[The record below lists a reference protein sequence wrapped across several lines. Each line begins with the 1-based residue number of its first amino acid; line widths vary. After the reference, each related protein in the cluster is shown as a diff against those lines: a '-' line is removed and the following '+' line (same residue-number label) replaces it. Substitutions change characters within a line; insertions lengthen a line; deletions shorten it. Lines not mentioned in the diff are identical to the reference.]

1 MGERTIMGKTDVST
15 LTQRIQELEKENAR
29 LKAILDKNG
38 IEYKCLEPRTCETN
52 QTEVI
57 PVSTCQFTLQEK
69 VAIFQNLFQGR
80 DDVFAKRWY
89 SGTTQKSG
97 YQPVC
102 KREWNREFCDKRKY
116 KCADCPN
123 RQFAPLTYNDFFN
136 HLAGK
141 DSWGRD
147 VIGLYPIRKD
157 NTCSFLCT
165 DFDDKSCEHG
175 YKNDVLAFVNVCKT
189 WNVPC
194 YIERSR
200 SGNGAHVWIFFDT
213 PVAAFK
219 ARKLGNA
226 ILTEAMNS
234 DARLS
239 FKSYDRFFPNQDT
252 LPEGGLGN
260 LVALPL
266 QGMARRNGNS
276 VFVDENFNGYADQ
289 WNVLSQIQKLS
300 ETALD
305 LLLRQH
311 FVPTLGELSKTSEA
325 KPWETPQIDAT
336 QTANYPKQIVL
347 TRANMLYIPLASLSA
362 KCVNVFKRIAAFR
375 NPEFY
380 EKQGMRL
387 STYNIPRIISC
398 SDMTDDYLVLPR
410 GCEDAVCDIL
420 TQHDVKITISDR
432 TNHGRNINVTFR
444 GELREE
450 QQKAMEAFAEHNIGT
465 LSATTAFGKTVFAI
479 GMIAKR
485 KVNTLI
491 LVHNK
496 ALLEQW
502 KERLESFL
510 KIDETIE
517 EPETKRGRKTKSS
530 AIGCLYAGKNMLHG
544 IIDIALIQSCLNDGE
559 VKPFVKD
566 YGLVIVDECHHVSSV
581 SFEQVLRQV
590 TATFVYGLTATPIR
604 KDGHQPIIFMQCG
617 KIRFTSDAKSQMEN
631 QGFKRLLIPR
641 FTSFRSIT
649 SDRKTYVQI
658 TQELSEDKVRNEF
671 VMEDVKAAIQKG
683 RTPLVLTTRTAH
695 VKVLAQMLMPF
706 ADHVIQLIGADSA
719 KEKRLALQ
727 NLQSI
732 PISESLVIVATGK
745 YVGEG
750 FDYPRL
756 DTLFLTMPIAWKGNV
771 EQYAGRLHREYEGKS
786 EVCIY
791 DYVDIRVPLCDSMY
805 RKRLKGYIKAGYGK
819 NVASPA
825 RDKNPEELIY
835 EQSNYEAVFRN
846 DLAKAKH
853 SVVIAVPKVKFK
865 YKPSI
870 MSALANLLHDG
881 VSVVVHVKE
890 EGANETELSNAG
902 MDVVCNKEQSLQCA
916 IIDKSI
922 VWYGSINFFGY
933 NSETNN
939 VMRIANH
946 KIANEMIE
954 ILYSAT
960 ENKANEK
967 SYTLPI

>member
-1 MGERTIMGKTDVST
+1 M
-15 LTQRIQELEKENAR
+15 
-29 LKAILDKNG
+29 
-38 IEYKCLEPRTCETN
+38 
-52 QTEVI
+52 
-57 PVSTCQFTLQEK
+57 
-69 VAIFQNLFQGR
+69 FQGR

-89 SGTTQKSG
+89 SSTTQKSG

-141 DSWGRD
+141 DKWGRD

-175 YKNDVLAFVNVCKT
+175 YKNDVLAFVSVCKT
-189 WNVPC
+189 WNVPY

-200 SGNGAHVWIFFDT
+200 SGSGAHVWIFFDT
-213 PVAAFK
+213 PVTAFK

-226 ILTEAMNS
+226 ILTEAMNC
-234 DARLS
+234 DVHLS

-266 QGMARRNGNS
+266 QGMARRKGNS
-276 VFVDENFNGYADQ
+276 VFVDEDFNAYADQ
-289 WNVLSQIQKLS
+289 WKMLSQMHKLS
-300 ETALD
+300 EVELD
-305 LLLRQH
+305 LLLQLH
-311 FVPTLGELSKTSEA
+311 AVPTLGELSKTCEA
-325 KPWETPQIDAT
+325 KPWETPQMDAT
-336 QTANYPKQIVL
+336 QSEDNPKQIVL

-398 SDMTDDYLVLPR
+398 SEMTDDYLALPR
-410 GCEDAVCDIL
+410 GCGDAVCDIL
-420 TQHDVKITISDR
+420 TQHGVKVAISDK
-432 TNHGRNINVTFR
+432 TNHGHNINVTFR

-450 QQKAMEAFAEHNIGT
+450 QQKAMEAFAGHNFGT

-479 GMIAKR
+479 GMIARR

-502 KERLESFL
+502 RERLETFL

-517 EPETKRGRKTKSS
+517 EPAAKRGRKKDSS
-530 AIGCLYAGKNMLHG
+530 VIGCLHAGKNSLHG
-544 IIDIALIQSCLNDGE
+544 IIDIALIQSCLSDSE

-566 YGLVIVDECHHVSSV
+566 YGMVIVDECHHVSSV
-581 SFEQVLRQV
+581 SFEQVLLQV
-590 TATFVYGLTATPIR
+590 TATYVYGLTATPIR

-617 KIRFTSDAKSQMEN
+617 KIRFISDAKSQMEN

-641 FTSFRSIT
+641 FTTFRNIT
-649 SDRKTYVQI
+649 SDSKTYVQI
-658 TQELSEDKVRNEF
+658 TQDLSEDEVRNEF
-671 VMEDVKAAIQKG
+671 IIEEVKTAIQNG

-695 VKVLAQMLMPF
+695 VRVLAQMLIPF
-706 ADHVIQLIGADSA
+706 ADHVIQLVGADSA

-727 NLQSI
+727 NLQSMST
-732 PISESLVIVATGK
+732 SESLVIVATGK

-771 EQYAGRLHREYEGKS
+771 EQYAGRLHREYAGKT
-786 EVCIY
+786 EVRIY
-791 DYVDIRVPLCDSMY
+791 DYVDIHVPLCDSMY
-805 RKRLKGYIKAGYGK
+805 RKRLKGYSKAGCGK
-819 NVASPA
+819 IVEASVS
-825 RDKNPEELIY
+825 DKNPSELIY
-835 EQSNYEAVFRN
+835 ERNNYEVAFRN

-865 YKPSI
+865 YKPAI
-870 MSALANLLHDG
+870 ISALSKLLHDG
-881 VSVVVHVKE
+881 IAVAVHIKE
-890 EGANETELSNAG
+890 KGTNEIELKDAG
-902 MDVVCNKEQSLQCA
+902 IDVICSKEQTLQCA
-916 IIDKSI
+916 IIDKFI
-922 VWYGSINFFGY
+922 VWYGNINFFGY
-933 NSETNN
+933 NSEANN
-939 VMRIANH
+939 VMRIADH

-954 ILYSAT
+954 ILYSDS
-960 ENKANEK
+960 ENDVNRG
-967 SYTLPI
+967 

>member
-1 MGERTIMGKTDVST
+1 MGERTIMGTTDVST

-189 WNVPC
+189 WNVPR

-432 TNHGRNINVTFR
+432 TNHGRSLNVTFR

-502 KERLESFL
+502 KERLETFL

-517 EPETKRGRKTKSS
+517 EPETKQGRKKKSS
-530 AIGCLYAGKNMLHG
+530 AIGCLYAGKNTLHG

-559 VKPFVKD
+559 ATPFVKD
-566 YGLVIVDECHHVSSV
+566 YGMVIVDECHHVSSV

-590 TATFVYGLTATPIR
+590 TATHVYGLTATPIR

-617 KIRFTSDAKSQMEN
+617 KIRFISDAKSQMEN

-641 FTSFRSIT
+641 FTTFRNIT
-649 SDRKTYVQI
+649 SDSKTYVQI
-658 TQELSEDKVRNEF
+658 TQDLSEDEVRNEF
-671 VMEDVKAAIQKG
+671 IIDDVKTAIQNG

-695 VKVLAQMLMPF
+695 VRVLAHKLIPF
-706 ADHVIQLIGADSA
+706 ADHVIQLVGADSA

-732 PISESLVIVATGK
+732 PTSESLVIVATGK

-771 EQYAGRLHREYEGKS
+771 EQYAGRLHREYAGKA

-791 DYVDIRVPLCDSMY
+791 DYVDIHVPLCDSMY
-805 RKRLKGYIKAGYGK
+805 RKRLRGYAKAGYGK
-819 NVASPA
+819 IVESSIS
-825 RDKNPEELIY
+825 DKNPSELIY
-835 EQSNYEAVFRN
+835 ERNDYEVAFRN
-846 DLAKAKH
+846 DLAKAQH

-870 MSALANLLHDG
+870 MSTLTTLLHNGVAVAVHIKEDG
-881 VSVVVHVKE
+881 AIEV
-890 EGANETELSNAG
+890 ELTNAG
-902 MDVVCNKEQSLQCA
+902 IDVICNKEQTLQCA

-922 VWYGSINFFGY
+922 VWYGNINFFGY
-933 NSETNN
+933 NSESSN
-939 VMRIANH
+939 VMRIADH
-946 KIANEMIE
+946 RIVYEMIE
-954 ILYSAT
+954 ILYSDS
-960 ENKANEK
+960 ENNVNGG
-967 SYTLPI
+967 

>member
-1 MGERTIMGKTDVST
+1 MGERTVMDTTDVSV
-15 LTQRIQELEKENAR
+15 LAQRIQELEKENAR

-38 IEYKCLEPRTCETN
+38 LEYKYLEHRTCETN
-52 QTEVI
+52 QTEVT

-89 SGTTQKSG
+89 SSTTQKSG

-102 KREWNREFCDKRKY
+102 TREWNREFCDKRKY

-141 DSWGRD
+141 DACGRD
-147 VIGLYPIRKD
+147 VIGLYPTRKD
-157 NTCSFLCT
+157 NTCCFLCT

-189 WNVPC
+189 WNAPC

-213 PVAAFK
+213 PVTAYK

-226 ILTEAMNS
+226 ILTEAMNC
-234 DARLS
+234 DVHLS

-266 QGMARRNGNS
+266 QGMARRKGNS
-276 VFVDENFNGYADQ
+276 VFVDEDFNAYADQ
-289 WNVLSQIQKLS
+289 WKMLSQMHKLS
-300 ETALD
+300 EVELD
-305 LLLRQH
+305 LLLQLH
-311 FVPTLGELSKTSEA
+311 AVPTLGELSKTCEA
-325 KPWETPQIDAT
+325 KPWETPQMDAT
-336 QTANYPKQIVL
+336 QSEDNPKQIVL

-398 SDMTDDYLVLPR
+398 SEMTDDYLALPR

-420 TQHDVKITISDR
+420 TQHGVKVAISDK
-432 TNHGRNINVTFR
+432 TNHGHNINVTFR

-450 QQKAMEAFAEHNIGT
+450 QQKAMEAFAGHNFGT

-479 GMIAKR
+479 GMIARR

-502 KERLESFL
+502 RERLETFL

-517 EPETKRGRKTKSS
+517 EPAAKRGRKKDSS
-530 AIGCLYAGKNMLHG
+530 VIGCLHAGKNSLHG
-544 IIDIALIQSCLNDGE
+544 IIDIALIQSCLSDSE

-566 YGLVIVDECHHVSSV
+566 YGMVIVDECHHVSSV
-581 SFEQVLRQV
+581 SFEQVLLQV
-590 TATFVYGLTATPIR
+590 TATYVYGLTATPIR

-617 KIRFTSDAKSQMEN
+617 KIRFISDAKSQMEN

-641 FTSFRSIT
+641 FTTFRNIT
-649 SDRKTYVQI
+649 SDSKTYVQI
-658 TQELSEDKVRNEF
+658 TQDLSEDEVRNEF
-671 VMEDVKAAIQKG
+671 IIEEVKTAIQNG

-695 VKVLAQMLMPF
+695 VRVLAQMLIPF
-706 ADHVIQLIGADSA
+706 ADHVIQLVGADSA

-727 NLQSI
+727 NLQSMST
-732 PISESLVIVATGK
+732 SESLVIVATGK

-771 EQYAGRLHREYEGKS
+771 EQYAGRLHREYAGKT
-786 EVCIY
+786 EVRIY
-791 DYVDIRVPLCDSMY
+791 DYVDIHVPLCDSMY
-805 RKRLKGYIKAGYGK
+805 RKRLKGYSKAGYGK
-819 NVASPA
+819 IVEASVS
-825 RDKNPEELIY
+825 DKNPSELIY
-835 EQSNYEAVFRN
+835 ERNNYEVAFRN
-846 DLAKAKH
+846 DLAKAKR

-865 YKPSI
+865 YKPAI
-870 MSALANLLHDG
+870 ISALSKLLHDG
-881 VSVVVHVKE
+881 IAVAVHIKE
-890 EGANETELSNAG
+890 KGTNEIELKDAG
-902 MDVVCNKEQSLQCA
+902 IDVICSKEQTLQCA
-916 IIDKSI
+916 IIDKFI
-922 VWYGSINFFGY
+922 VWYGNINFFGY
-933 NSETNN
+933 NSEANN
-939 VMRIANH
+939 VMRIADH

-954 ILYSAT
+954 ILYSDS
-960 ENKANEK
+960 ENDVNRG
-967 SYTLPI
+967 

>member
-1 MGERTIMGKTDVST
+1 MGERTFMDTTDVNA
-15 LTQRIQELEKENAR
+15 LAQRIQELEKENAR
-29 LKAILDKNG
+29 LKAILDKNE
-38 IEYKCLEPRTCETN
+38 IEYKSFESKISKTN
-52 QTEVI
+52 HVEAT
-57 PVSTCQFTLQEK
+57 PVSTCQFTLHEK
-69 VAIFQNLFQGR
+69 VSIFQSVFQGR

-89 SGTTQKSG
+89 SSSTQKSG

-123 RQFAPLTYNDFFN
+123 KQFAPLTYNDFFN

-141 DSWGRD
+141 DVWGRD

-157 NTCSFLCT
+157 NTCCFLCT

-175 YKNDVLAFVNVCKT
+175 YKNDMLAFVNVCKT

-200 SGNGAHVWIFFDT
+200 SGNGAHVWIFFDM
-213 PVAAFK
+213 PVTAFK

-234 DARLS
+234 DVHLS

-266 QGMARRNGNS
+266 QGMARRKENS
-276 VFVDENFNGYADQ
+276 VFVDEDFNAYADQ
-289 WNVLSQIQKLS
+289 WKVLSQIHKLS
-300 ETALD
+300 EVELD
-305 LLLRQH
+305 LLLRLH
-311 FVPTLGELSKTSEA
+311 TVPTLGELSKTSET
-325 KPWETPQIDAT
+325 KPWETPQIHT
-336 QTANYPKQIVL
+336 VQTDSYPKQIVL
-347 TRANMLYIPLASLSA
+347 IRANMLYVPLAGLSA

-375 NPEFY
+375 NPEFF

-387 STYNIPRIISC
+387 STYNIPRIVSC
-398 SDMTDDYLVLPR
+398 SEMTDDYLVLPR

-420 TQHDVKITISDR
+420 TQHGVKITISEK
-432 TNHGRNINVTFR
+432 TKHGRSINVTFR
-444 GELREE
+444 GKLREE
-450 QQKAMEAFAEHNIGT
+450 QKKAMESFAGHNIGT

-502 KERLESFL
+502 KERLETFL

-517 EPETKRGRKTKSS
+517 EPEAKRGRKKNLSI
-530 AIGCLYAGKNMLHG
+530 IGCLYAGKKSLHG
-544 IIDIALIQSCLNDGE
+544 IIDIALIQSCLSDGE
-559 VKPFVKD
+559 VRSFVKD
-566 YGLVIVDECHHVSSV
+566 YGMVIVDECHHVSSV

-590 TATFVYGLTATPIR
+590 TATYVYGLTATPTR

-617 KIRFTSDAKSQMEN
+617 QIRFTSDTKSQMEN
-631 QGFKRLLIPR
+631 QRFKRLLIPR
-641 FTSFRSIT
+641 FTSFRNIT
-649 SDRKTYVQI
+649 TDSKNYIQI

-671 VMEDVKAAIQKG
+671 IVEDVRIAIQKG

-695 VKVLAQMLMPF
+695 VKVLAQMLIPF
-706 ADHVIQLIGADSA
+706 ADHVIQLIGADST

-727 NLQSI
+727 NLQLI
-732 PISESLVIVATGK
+732 PTSESLVIVATGK

-756 DTLFLTMPIAWKGNV
+756 DTLFLTMPIAWKENV

-791 DYVDIRVPLCDSMY
+791 DYVDIHVPLCDSMY
-805 RKRLKGYIKAGYGK
+805 RKRLKEHAAAGYGK
-819 NVASPA
+819 NVISYKS
-825 RDKNPEELIY
+825 DKNPQELIFERNSY
-835 EQSNYEAVFRN
+835 EVAFQN

-865 YKPSI
+865 YKPAIIST
-870 MSALANLLHDG
+870 LTKLLHEG
-881 VSVVVHVKE
+881 VAMVVHIKE
-890 EGANETELSNAG
+890 EGADEMELANAG
-902 MDVVCNKEQSLQCA
+902 MDVICSKEQTLQCA
-916 IIDKSI
+916 IIDKAI

-939 VMRIANH
+939 VMRIADH
-946 KIANEMIE
+946 RIANKMIE
-954 ILYSAT
+954 ILYSDPR
-960 ENKANEK
+960 KA
-967 SYTLPI
+967 

>member
-1 MGERTIMGKTDVST
+1 MGERIFMDTTDVNA
-15 LTQRIQELEKENAR
+15 LAQRIQELEKENAR

-38 IEYKCLEPRTCETN
+38 IEYKSFESKISKTN
-52 QTEVI
+52 HVEAT
-57 PVSTCQFTLQEK
+57 PVSTCQFTLHEK
-69 VAIFQNLFQGR
+69 VSIFQSVFQGR

-89 SGTTQKSG
+89 SSSTQKSG

-123 RQFAPLTYNDFFN
+123 KQFAPLTYNDFFN

-141 DSWGRD
+141 DVWGRD

-157 NTCSFLCT
+157 NTCCFLCT

-200 SGNGAHVWIFFDT
+200 SGNGAHVWIFFDM
-213 PVAAFK
+213 PVTAFK

-234 DARLS
+234 DVHLS

-266 QGMARRNGNS
+266 QGMARRKENS
-276 VFVDENFNGYADQ
+276 VFVDEDFNAYADQ
-289 WNVLSQIQKLS
+289 WKVLSQIHKLS
-300 ETALD
+300 EVELD
-305 LLLRQH
+305 LLLRLH
-311 FVPTLGELSKTSEA
+311 TVPTLGELSKTSET
-325 KPWETPQIDAT
+325 KPWETPQIHT
-336 QTANYPKQIVL
+336 VQTDSYPKQIVL
-347 TRANMLYIPLASLSA
+347 IRANMLYVPLAGLSA

-375 NPEFY
+375 NPEFF

-387 STYNIPRIISC
+387 STYNIPRIVSC
-398 SDMTDDYLVLPR
+398 SEMTDDYLVLPR

-420 TQHDVKITISDR
+420 TQHGVKITISEK
-432 TNHGRNINVTFR
+432 TKHGRSINVTFR
-444 GELREE
+444 GKLREE
-450 QQKAMEAFAEHNIGT
+450 QKKAMESFAGHNIGT

-502 KERLESFL
+502 KERLETFL

-517 EPETKRGRKTKSS
+517 EPEAKRGRKKNLSI
-530 AIGCLYAGKNMLHG
+530 IGCLYAGKKSLHG
-544 IIDIALIQSCLNDGE
+544 IIDIALIQSCLSDGE
-559 VKPFVKD
+559 VRSFVKD
-566 YGLVIVDECHHVSSV
+566 YGMVIVDECHHVSSV

-590 TATFVYGLTATPIR
+590 TATYVYGLTATPTR

-617 KIRFTSDAKSQMEN
+617 QIRFTSDTKSQMEN
-631 QGFKRLLIPR
+631 QRFKRLLIPR
-641 FTSFRSIT
+641 FTSFRNIT
-649 SDRKTYVQI
+649 TDGKSYIQI

-671 VMEDVKAAIQKG
+671 IVEDVRIAIQKG

-695 VKVLAQMLMPF
+695 VKVLAQMLIPF
-706 ADHVIQLIGADSA
+706 ADHVIQLIGADST

-727 NLQSI
+727 NLQLI
-732 PISESLVIVATGK
+732 PTSESLVIVATGK

-756 DTLFLTMPIAWKGNV
+756 DTLFLTMPMP
-771 EQYAGRLHREYEGKS
+771 GK
-786 EVCIY
+786 
-791 DYVDIRVPLCDSMY
+791 
-805 RKRLKGYIKAGYGK
+805 
-819 NVASPA
+819 
-825 RDKNPEELIY
+825 
-835 EQSNYEAVFRN
+835 
-846 DLAKAKH
+846 
-853 SVVIAVPKVKFK
+853 
-865 YKPSI
+865 
-870 MSALANLLHDG
+870 
-881 VSVVVHVKE
+881 
-890 EGANETELSNAG
+890 
-902 MDVVCNKEQSLQCA
+902 
-916 IIDKSI
+916 
-922 VWYGSINFFGY
+922 
-933 NSETNN
+933 
-939 VMRIANH
+939 
-946 KIANEMIE
+946 EM
-954 ILYSAT
+954 
-960 ENKANEK
+960 
-967 SYTLPI
+967 

>member
-1 MGERTIMGKTDVST
+1 MDTADVSA
-15 LTQRIQELEKENAR
+15 LTQRIQELERENAR

-38 IEYKCLEPRTCETN
+38 IEYGSFESKTCETN
-52 QTEVI
+52 HLEATA
-57 PVSTCQFTLQEK
+57 VSTCQFTLQEK
-69 VAIFQNLFQGR
+69 VALFQSLFQGR
-80 DDVFAKRWY
+80 EDVFARRWY
-89 SGTTQKSG
+89 SSTTQKSG

-102 KREWNREFCDKRKY
+102 TREWNREFCDKRKY

-123 RQFAPLTYNDFFN
+123 RQFAPLAYNDFFN

-141 DSWGRD
+141 DAWGRD

-200 SGNGAHVWIFFDT
+200 SGNGAHVWIFFET
-213 PVAAFK
+213 PVTAFK

-226 ILTEAMNS
+226 ILTEAMS
-234 DARLS
+234 CDAHLS

-266 QGMARRNGNS
+266 QGMARRKGNS
-276 VFVDENFNGYADQ
+276 VFVDEDFNAYADQ
-289 WNVLSQIQKLS
+289 WEMLSQIHKLS
-300 ETALD
+300 EVELD
-305 LLLRQH
+305 LLLQLH
-311 FVPTLGELSKTSEA
+311 AVPTLGELSKTCEE
-325 KPWETPQIDAT
+325 KPWETPHMDAA
-336 QTANYPKQIVL
+336 QSEDYPKQIVL
-347 TRANMLYIPLASLSA
+347 TRANMLYVPLASLSA
-362 KCVNVFKRIAAFR
+362 KCVNIFKRIAAFR

-398 SDMTDDYLVLPR
+398 SEMTDDYLALPR
-410 GCEDAVCDIL
+410 GCEDAVCGIL
-420 TQHDVKITISDR
+420 TQHGVKVVISDK
-432 TNHGRNINVTFR
+432 TNHGHNINVTFR
-444 GELREE
+444 GSLREE
-450 QQKAMEAFAEHNIGT
+450 QQNAMEAFSGHNIGT

-479 GMIAKR
+479 GMLARR

-502 KERLESFL
+502 KERLETFL
-510 KIDETIE
+510 KIDEIVE
-517 EPETKRGRKTKSS
+517 EPAAKRGRKKNSS
-530 AIGCLYAGKNMLHG
+530 VIGCLYAGKNTLHG

-559 VKPFVKD
+559 AKPFVKD
-566 YGLVIVDECHHVSSV
+566 YGMVIVDECHHVSSV

-590 TATFVYGLTATPIR
+590 TATYVYGLTATPIR

-617 KIRFTSDAKSQMEN
+617 KIRFTSDAKCQMEN
-631 QGFKRLLIPR
+631 QGFKRLLVPR
-641 FTSFRSIT
+641 FTSFRTIT
-649 SDRKTYVQI
+649 QDSNSYVRI

-671 VMEDVKAAIQKG
+671 IIEDVKAAIQNG
-683 RTPLVLTTRTAH
+683 RTPLVLTTRTIH
-695 VKVLAQMLMPF
+695 VKVLVQMLIPF
-706 ADHVIQLIGADSA
+706 ADHVIQLVGANSA

-727 NLQSI
+727 ELQSI
-732 PISESLVIVATGK
+732 PTSESLVIVATGK

-771 EQYAGRLHREYEGKS
+771 EQYAGRLHREYTGKN
-786 EVCIY
+786 EVRIY
-791 DYVDIRVPLCDSMY
+791 DYVDIHVPLCDSMY
-805 RKRLKGYIKAGYGK
+805 RKRLKGYSRAGYGK
-819 NVASPA
+819 NVASSAP
-825 RDKNPEELIY
+825 DKNPQELIY
-835 EQSNYEAVFRN
+835 ERNNYEVAFRN
-846 DLAKAKH
+846 DLAEAKH

-865 YKPSI
+865 YKSSI
-870 MSALANLLHDG
+870 MSTLAHLLHDG
-881 VSVVVHVKE
+881 VAVAVHIKE
-890 EGANETELSNAG
+890 EGGNEIELANAG
-902 MDVVCNKEQSLQCA
+902 IHVVCNKSQTIQCA

-922 VWYGSINFFGY
+922 VWYGNINFFGY

-939 VMRIANH
+939 VMRIADY
-946 KIANEMIE
+946 KIANEMID
-954 ILYSAT
+954 ILYSGT
-960 ENKANEK
+960 GKDANG
-967 SYTLPI
+967 S

>member
-1 MGERTIMGKTDVST
+1 MGKRTVMDTTDVSA

-38 IEYKCLEPRTCETN
+38 IEYKNLDHRTCETN
-52 QTEVI
+52 QTEATY
-57 PVSTCQFTLQEK
+57 VSTSQFTLQEK

-80 DDVFAKRWY
+80 EDVFAKRWY
-89 SGTTQKSG
+89 SSTTQKSG

-102 KREWNREFCDKRKY
+102 QREWNREFCDKRKY
-116 KCADCPN
+116 KCTDCPN

-141 DSWGRD
+141 DAWGRD

-157 NTCSFLCT
+157 NTCYFLCT

-200 SGNGAHVWIFFDT
+200 SGNGAHVWIFFEMPIT
-213 PVAAFK
+213 AFK
-219 ARKLGNA
+219 ARKLGNT
-226 ILTEAMNS
+226 ILTEAMNC
-234 DARLS
+234 DVHLS

-266 QGMARRNGNS
+266 QGMARRKGNS
-276 VFVDENFNGYADQ
+276 VFVDENFNAYADQ

-362 KCVNVFKRIAAFR
+362 KCVNVFKCIAAFR

-485 KVNTLI
+485 RVNTLI

-502 KERLESFL
+502 KERLETFL
-510 KIDETIE
+510 KIDESIE
-517 EPETKRGRKTKSS
+517 EHEAERGRKKKSS
-530 AIGCLYAGKNMLHG
+530 AIGCLYAGKNTLHG

-559 VKPFVKD
+559 AKPFVKD
-566 YGLVIVDECHHVSSV
+566 YGMVIVDECHHVSSV

-590 TATFVYGLTATPIR
+590 TATHVYGLTATPIR

-617 KIRFTSDAKSQMEN
+617 KIRFISDAKSQMEN

-641 FTSFRSIT
+641 FTTFRNIT
-649 SDRKTYVQI
+649 SDSKTYVQI
-658 TQELSEDKVRNEF
+658 TQDLSEDEVRNEF
-671 VMEDVKAAIQKG
+671 IIDDVKTAIQNG

-695 VKVLAQMLMPF
+695 VRVLAHKLIPF
-706 ADHVIQLIGADSA
+706 ADHVIQLVGADSA

-732 PISESLVIVATGK
+732 PTSESLVIVATGK

-771 EQYAGRLHREYEGKS
+771 EQYAGRLHREYAGKA

-791 DYVDIRVPLCDSMY
+791 DYVDIHVPLCDSMY
-805 RKRLKGYIKAGYGK
+805 RKRLRGYAKAGYGK
-819 NVASPA
+819 IVESSIS
-825 RDKNPEELIY
+825 DKNPSELIY
-835 EQSNYEAVFRN
+835 ERNDYEVAFRN
-846 DLAKAKH
+846 DLAKAQH

-870 MSALANLLHDG
+870 MSTLTTLLHNG
-881 VSVVVHVKE
+881 VAVAVHIKE
-890 EGANETELSNAG
+890 DGANEVELTNAG
-902 MDVVCNKEQSLQCA
+902 IDVICNKEQTLQCA

-922 VWYGSINFFGY
+922 VWYGNINFFGY
-933 NSETNN
+933 NSESSN
-939 VMRIANH
+939 VMRIADH
-946 KIANEMIE
+946 RIAYEMIE
-954 ILYSAT
+954 ILYSDS
-960 ENKANEK
+960 ENNVNGG
-967 SYTLPI
+967 

>member
-1 MGERTIMGKTDVST
+1 MGERTVMGTTDVSV
-15 LTQRIQELEKENAR
+15 LTRRIQELEKENAR

-38 IEYKCLEPRTCETN
+38 IEYESFESKTCKTN
-52 QTEVI
+52 HLGATA
-57 PVSTCQFTLQEK
+57 VSTHQLTLQEK
-69 VAIFQNLFQGR
+69 VALFQSLFQGR
-80 DDVFAKRWY
+80 EDVFARRWY
-89 SGTTQKSG
+89 SSTTQKSG

-102 KREWNREFCDKRKY
+102 NREWVREFCDKRKY

-123 RQFAPLTYNDFFN
+123 RQFAPLTYNDIFN

-141 DSWGRD
+141 DAWGRD

-157 NTCSFLCT
+157 NTCCFLCT

-200 SGNGAHVWIFFDT
+200 SGNGAHVWIFFEMPIT
-213 PVAAFK
+213 AFK

-234 DARLS
+234 DAHLS

-266 QGMARRNGNS
+266 QGMARRKGNS
-276 VFVDENFNGYADQ
+276 VFVDENFKAYADQ
-289 WNVLSQIQKLS
+289 WKMLSQINKLS
-300 ETALD
+300 ELKLD
-305 LLLRQH
+305 SLLRQRS
-311 FVPTLGELSKTSEA
+311 VPTLGELSKTSES
-325 KPWETPQIDAT
+325 KPWETPQIDDA
-336 QTANYPKQIVL
+336 QTYDYPKRIVL
-347 TRANMLYIPLASLSA
+347 TRANMLYVPLACLSA
-362 KCVNVFKRIAAFR
+362 KCVNIFKRIAAFR

-398 SDMTDDYLVLPR
+398 SEMTDDYLALPR

-420 TQHDVKITISDR
+420 TQHGVKIMISDK
-432 TNHGRNINVTFR
+432 TNHGHNINVTFR
-444 GELREE
+444 GELRKE
-450 QQKAMEAFAEHNIGT
+450 QQKATEAFAEHNIGT

-485 KVNTLI
+485 KVNTLV

-502 KERLESFL
+502 KERLETFL
-510 KIDETIE
+510 KIDAPIE
-517 EPETKRGRKTKSS
+517 EHIAKRGRKKNSS
-530 AIGCLYAGKNMLHG
+530 AIGCLYAGKNTLHG

-559 VKPFVKD
+559 AKPFVKD
-566 YGLVIVDECHHVSSV
+566 YGMVIVDECHHVSSV

-590 TATFVYGLTATPIR
+590 TATYVYGLTATPIR

-617 KIRFTSDAKSQMEN
+617 KIRFTSDAKCQMEN
-631 QGFKRLLIPR
+631 QGFKRLLVPR
-641 FTSFRSIT
+641 FTSFRTIT
-649 SDRKTYVQI
+649 QDSNSYVRI

-671 VMEDVKAAIQKG
+671 IIEDVKAAIQNG
-683 RTPLVLTTRTAH
+683 RTPLVLTTRTIH
-695 VKVLAQMLMPF
+695 VKVLVQMLIPF
-706 ADHVIQLIGADSA
+706 ADHVIQLVGANSA

-727 NLQSI
+727 ELQSI
-732 PISESLVIVATGK
+732 PTSESLVIVATGK

-771 EQYAGRLHREYEGKS
+771 EQYAGRLHREYTGKN
-786 EVCIY
+786 EVRIY
-791 DYVDIRVPLCDSMY
+791 DYVDIHVPLCDSMY
-805 RKRLKGYIKAGYGK
+805 RKRLKGYSRAGYGK
-819 NVASPA
+819 NVASSAP
-825 RDKNPEELIY
+825 DKNPQELIY
-835 EQSNYEAVFRN
+835 ERNNYEVAFRN
-846 DLAKAKH
+846 DLAEAKH

-865 YKPSI
+865 YKSSI
-870 MSALANLLHDG
+870 MSTLAHLLHDG
-881 VSVVVHVKE
+881 VAVAVHIKE
-890 EGANETELSNAG
+890 EGGNEIELANAG
-902 MDVVCNKEQSLQCA
+902 IHVVCNKSQTIQCA

-922 VWYGSINFFGY
+922 VWYGNINFFGY

-939 VMRIANH
+939 VMRIADY
-946 KIANEMIE
+946 KIANEMID
-954 ILYSAT
+954 ILYSGT
-960 ENKANEK
+960 GKDANG
-967 SYTLPI
+967 S

>member
-1 MGERTIMGKTDVST
+1 MGERTIMGTTDVST

-141 DSWGRD
+141 DAWGRD

-347 TRANMLYIPLASLSA
+347 TRANMLYI
-362 KCVNVFKRIAAFR
+362 R
-375 NPEFY
+375 N
-380 EKQGMRL
+380 
-387 STYNIPRIISC
+387 
-398 SDMTDDYLVLPR
+398 
-410 GCEDAVCDIL
+410 
-420 TQHDVKITISDR
+420 
-432 TNHGRNINVTFR
+432 
-444 GELREE
+444 
-450 QQKAMEAFAEHNIGT
+450 
-465 LSATTAFGKTVFAI
+465 
-479 GMIAKR
+479 
-485 KVNTLI
+485 
-491 LVHNK
+491 
-496 ALLEQW
+496 
-502 KERLESFL
+502 
-510 KIDETIE
+510 
-517 EPETKRGRKTKSS
+517 
-530 AIGCLYAGKNMLHG
+530 
-544 IIDIALIQSCLNDGE
+544 
-559 VKPFVKD
+559 
-566 YGLVIVDECHHVSSV
+566 
-581 SFEQVLRQV
+581 
-590 TATFVYGLTATPIR
+590 
-604 KDGHQPIIFMQCG
+604 
-617 KIRFTSDAKSQMEN
+617 
-631 QGFKRLLIPR
+631 
-641 FTSFRSIT
+641 
-649 SDRKTYVQI
+649 
-658 TQELSEDKVRNEF
+658 
-671 VMEDVKAAIQKG
+671 
-683 RTPLVLTTRTAH
+683 
-695 VKVLAQMLMPF
+695 
-706 ADHVIQLIGADSA
+706 
-719 KEKRLALQ
+719 
-727 NLQSI
+727 
-732 PISESLVIVATGK
+732 
-745 YVGEG
+745 
-750 FDYPRL
+750 
-756 DTLFLTMPIAWKGNV
+756 
-771 EQYAGRLHREYEGKS
+771 
-786 EVCIY
+786 
-791 DYVDIRVPLCDSMY
+791 
-805 RKRLKGYIKAGYGK
+805 
-819 NVASPA
+819 
-825 RDKNPEELIY
+825 
-835 EQSNYEAVFRN
+835 
-846 DLAKAKH
+846 
-853 SVVIAVPKVKFK
+853 
-865 YKPSI
+865 
-870 MSALANLLHDG
+870 
-881 VSVVVHVKE
+881 
-890 EGANETELSNAG
+890 
-902 MDVVCNKEQSLQCA
+902 
-916 IIDKSI
+916 
-922 VWYGSINFFGY
+922 
-933 NSETNN
+933 
-939 VMRIANH
+939 
-946 KIANEMIE
+946 
-954 ILYSAT
+954 YSAVVRMV
-960 ENKANEK
+960 
-967 SYTLPI
+967 

>member
-1 MGERTIMGKTDVST
+1 MDTTDISA

-38 IEYKCLEPRTCETN
+38 IEYASFESKACETSHVG
-52 QTEVI
+52 TTA
-57 PVSTCQFTLQEK
+57 VSTCQFTLQEK
-69 VAIFQNLFQGR
+69 VTLFQSLFQGR

-89 SGTTQKSG
+89 SNATQKSG

-116 KCADCPN
+116 RCADCPN

-141 DSWGRD
+141 DTLGCD

-157 NTCSFLCT
+157 NTCSFLCS
-165 DFDDKSCEHG
+165 DFDDKNCEHG
-175 YKNDVLAFVNVCKT
+175 YKNDVLAFINICKT

-213 PVAAFK
+213 PVTAFK

-226 ILTEAMNS
+226 ILTEAMNR
-234 DARLS
+234 DAHLS

-252 LPEGGLGN
+252 LPEGWLGN
-260 LVALPL
+260 LVVLPL
-266 QGMARRNGNS
+266 QGMARRKGNS
-276 VFVDENFNGYADQ
+276 VFVDEDFNAHADQ
-289 WNVLSQIQKLS
+289 WKLLSQVLKLS
-300 ETALD
+300 EVELD
-305 LLLRQH
+305 SLLRQH
-311 FVPTLGELSKTSEA
+311 TVPTLGELSKTREA
-325 KPWETPQIDAT
+325 KPWETPQIDTA
-336 QTANYPKQIVL
+336 QTDCYPRQIVL
-347 TRANMLYIPLASLSA
+347 TRANMLYVPLVGLSA

-398 SDMTDDYLVLPR
+398 SEMTDDYLVLPR
-410 GCEDAVCDIL
+410 GCEDAVRDIL
-420 TQHDVKITISDR
+420 TQHSVKVVISDK

-444 GELREE
+444 GEFREE

-479 GMIAKR
+479 GMIAMR

-496 ALLEQW
+496 NLLEQW
-502 KERLESFL
+502 KERLETFL
-510 KIDETIE
+510 QINETIE
-517 EPETKRGRKTKSS
+517 EPEAKRGRKKKSS
-530 AIGCLYAGKNMLHG
+530 IIGCLYAGKNTLHG
-544 IIDIALIQSCLNDGE
+544 IIDIALIQSCLSDGE
-559 VKPFVKD
+559 AKPFVKD
-566 YGLVIVDECHHVSSV
+566 YGMVIVDECHHVSSV

-590 TATFVYGLTATPIR
+590 TATYVYGLTATPIR

-617 KIRFTSDAKSQMEN
+617 KIRFTADAKSQIEN
-631 QGFKRLLIPR
+631 QEFKRLLIPR

-649 SDRKTYVQI
+649 SDCKTYIQV
-658 TQELSEDKVRNEF
+658 TQDLSEDKIRNEF
-671 VMEDVKAAIQKG
+671 IVEDVRIAIQEG

-719 KEKRLALQ
+719 KEKCLALQ
-727 NLQSI
+727 KLQSM
-732 PISESLVIVATGK
+732 PTSETLVIVATGK

-756 DTLFLTMPIAWKGNV
+756 DTLFLAMPIAWKGNV
-771 EQYAGRLHREYEGKS
+771 EQYAGRLHREYAGKD
-786 EVCIY
+786 EVRIY
-791 DYVDIRVPLCDSMY
+791 DYVDIHIPLCDSMY
-805 RKRLKGYIKAGYGK
+805 RKRLKGYSRAGYGK
-819 NVASPA
+819 NVASSTL
-825 RDKNPEELIY
+825 DKNPQELIY
-835 EQSNYEAVFRN
+835 ERNNYEATFLK
-846 DLAKAKH
+846 DLAKAQH

-865 YKPSI
+865 YKPYI
-870 MSALANLLHDG
+870 MSTLANLLHDG
-881 VSVVVHVKE
+881 VDVAIRIKE
-890 EGANETELSNAG
+890 EGANEMELANAG
-902 MDVVCNKEQSLQCA
+902 IDVVCCKEQTLQCA

-922 VWYGSINFFGY
+922 VWYGNINFFGY

-939 VMRIANH
+939 VMRIAGYR
-946 KIANEMIE
+946 IANEMID
-954 ILYSAT
+954 ILYSDS
-960 ENKANEK
+960 EKDANEG
-967 SYTLPI
+967 

>member
-1 MGERTIMGKTDVST
+1 MGERTVMDTTDVST
-15 LTQRIQELEKENAR
+15 LTLKIQELEKENAR

-38 IEYKCLEPRTCETN
+38 IEYKILESTTCNPNYVER
-52 QTEVI
+52 
-57 PVSTCQFTLQEK
+57 PYVSKRQFTLQEK
-69 VAIFQNLFQGR
+69 VAIFQSVFQGR
-80 DDVFAKRWY
+80 DDVFARRWY
-89 SGTTQKSG
+89 SSTTQKSG

-102 KREWNREFCDKRKY
+102 EREWNRDYCDKRKY

-123 RQFAPLTYNDFFN
+123 RQFAPLTYNDFYN

-141 DSWGRD
+141 DAWGRD

-157 NTCSFLCT
+157 NTCCFLCT

-175 YKNDVLAFVNVCKT
+175 YKNDVLAFINICKT
-189 WNVPC
+189 WGVPC

-200 SGNGAHVWIFFDT
+200 SGNGAHVWIFFET
-213 PVAAFK
+213 PITAFK

-234 DARLS
+234 DVHLS

-266 QGMARRNGNS
+266 QGMARRKGNS
-276 VFVDENFNGYADQ
+276 VLVDEDFNAYADQ
-289 WNVLSQIQKLS
+289 WDVLSQIHKLS
-300 ETALD
+300 ETELD
-305 LLLRQH
+305 LLLRLH
-311 FVPTLGELSKTSEA
+311 TVPTLGELSKTSEA
-325 KPWETPQIDAT
+325 KPWETPQIDT
-336 QTANYPKQIVL
+336 VQTGNYPKQIVL
-347 TRANMLYIPLASLSA
+347 TRANMLYVPLASLSA

-387 STYNIPRIISC
+387 STYNIPRVISC
-398 SDMTDDYLVLPR
+398 SEMTDDYLVLPR

-420 TQHDVKITISDR
+420 TQHDVKITISDK
-432 TNHGRNINVTFR
+432 TNHGHNISVMFR
-444 GELREE
+444 GELRDE
-450 QQKAMEAFAEHNIGT
+450 QQKAMGAFAGHNIGT

-502 KERLESFL
+502 KERLEMFL
-510 KIDETIE
+510 EIDETIE
-517 EPETKRGRKTKSS
+517 MSEARRGKKKESS
-530 AIGCLYAGKNMLHG
+530 VIGCLYSGKNSLNG
-544 IIDIALIQSCLNDGE
+544 IIDIALIQSCLSDGE

-566 YGLVIVDECHHVSSV
+566 YGMVIVDECHHVSSV
-581 SFEQVLRQV
+581 CFEQVLRQV
-590 TATFVYGLTATPIR
+590 TATYVYGLTATPIR

-631 QGFKRLLIPR
+631 QGFKRQLIPR

-649 SDRKTYVQI
+649 SDSKTYVQV
-658 TQELSEDKVRNEF
+658 TQDLSEDKIRNKF
-671 VMEDVKAAIQKG
+671 IVEDVRIAIQKG

-695 VKVLAQMLMPF
+695 VKALAQMLMPF
-706 ADHVIQLIGADSA
+706 ANHVIQLIGADSA

-732 PISESLVIVATGK
+732 SKSETLVIVATGK

-786 EVCIY
+786 DVQIY
-791 DYVDIRVPLCDSMY
+791 DYVDIHVPLCDSMY
-805 RKRLKGYIKAGYGK
+805 RKRLKGYAKAGYGK
-819 NVASPA
+819 NVTSSTS
-825 RDKNPEELIY
+825 DKNPQELIY
-835 EQSNYEAVFRN
+835 ERNNYEAAFRN
-846 DLAKAKH
+846 DLANAQH

-870 MSALANLLHDG
+870 MATLANLLHEG
-881 VSVVVHVKE
+881 VAVAVHIKE
-890 EGANETELSNAG
+890 EGANEMELANAG
-902 MDVVCNKEQSLQCA
+902 IDVVCNKVQTLQCA

-922 VWYGSINFFGY
+922 VWYGNINFFGY

-939 VMRIANH
+939 VMRIADH
-946 KIANEMIE
+946 RIANEMIE
-954 ILYSAT
+954 ILYSNSET
-960 ENKANEK
+960 
-967 SYTLPI
+967 T

>member
-1 MGERTIMGKTDVST
+1 MGTTDVSV
-15 LTQRIQELEKENAR
+15 LTRRIQELEKKNAR

-38 IEYKCLEPRTCETN
+38 IEYESFESKTCKTN
-52 QTEVI
+52 HLGATA
-57 PVSTCQFTLQEK
+57 VSTHQLTLQEK
-69 VAIFQNLFQGR
+69 VALFQSLFQGR
-80 DDVFAKRWY
+80 EDVFARRWY
-89 SGTTQKSG
+89 SSTTQKSG

-102 KREWNREFCDKRKY
+102 TREWNREFCDKRKY

-123 RQFAPLTYNDFFN
+123 RQFAPLAYNDFFN

-141 DSWGRD
+141 DAWGRD

-200 SGNGAHVWIFFDT
+200 SGNGAHAWIFFDT
-213 PVAAFK
+213 PVTAFK

-226 ILTEAMNS
+226 ILTEAMS
-234 DARLS
+234 CDAHLS

-252 LPEGGLGN
+252 LPKGGLGN

-266 QGMARRNGNS
+266 QGMARRKGNS
-276 VFVDENFNGYADQ
+276 VFVDEDFNAYADQ
-289 WNVLSQIQKLS
+289 WEMLSQIHKLS
-300 ETALD
+300 EVELD
-305 LLLRQH
+305 LLLQLH
-311 FVPTLGELSKTSEA
+311 AVPTLGELSKTCEE
-325 KPWETPQIDAT
+325 KPWEIPHMDAA
-336 QTANYPKQIVL
+336 QSEDYPKQIVL
-347 TRANMLYIPLASLSA
+347 TRANMLYVPLASLSA

-398 SDMTDDYLVLPR
+398 SEMTDDYLALPR
-410 GCEDAVCDIL
+410 GCEDAVSSIL
-420 TQHDVKITISDR
+420 TQHGVKVAISDK
-432 TNHGRNINVTFR
+432 TNHGHNINVTFR
-444 GELREE
+444 GFLREE
-450 QQKAMEAFAEHNIGT
+450 QQNAMEAFAGHNIGT

-479 GMIAKR
+479 GMLARR

-502 KERLESFL
+502 KERLETFL

-517 EPETKRGRKTKSS
+517 EPAAKRGRKKNSS
-530 AIGCLYAGKNMLHG
+530 VIGCLYAGKNTLHG
-544 IIDIALIQSCLNDGE
+544 IIDIALIQSCFSDGE

-566 YGLVIVDECHHVSSV
+566 YGMVIVDECHHVSSV

-590 TATFVYGLTATPIR
+590 TATYVYGLTATPIR

-617 KIRFTSDAKSQMEN
+617 KIRFTADAKSQMEN
-631 QGFKRLLIPR
+631 QTFKRLLIPR
-641 FTSFRSIT
+641 FTSFRNIS
-649 SDRKTYVQI
+649 SDTKTYVQV
-658 TQELSEDKVRNEF
+658 TQDLSEDKVRNEF
-671 VMEDVKAAIQKG
+671 IVEDVRIAIQEG

-695 VKVLAQMLMPF
+695 VKALVQMLIPF

-727 NLQSI
+727 NLQSM
-732 PISESLVIVATGK
+732 PTSESLVIVATGK

-771 EQYAGRLHREYEGKS
+771 EQYAGRLHREYAGKN
-786 EVCIY
+786 EVRIY
-791 DYVDIRVPLCDSMY
+791 YYVDVHVPLCDSMY
-805 RKRLKGYIKAGYGK
+805 RKRLKGYLRAGYGK
-819 NVASPA
+819 YVTSFTLG
-825 RDKNPEELIY
+825 KNPQELIY
-835 EQSNYEAVFRN
+835 ERNNYEAIFRN
-846 DLAKAKH
+846 DLAKAQY
-853 SVVIAVPKVKFK
+853 SVIIAVPKIKFK
-865 YKPSI
+865 YKPVI
-870 MSALANLLHDG
+870 MSTLANIIHNG
-881 VSVVVHVKE
+881 VTVAVHIKE
-890 EGANETELSNAG
+890 EGANEIELKNTG
-902 MDVVCNKEQSLQCA
+902 MDVVCNKEQTLQCA

-922 VWYGSINFFGY
+922 VWYGNINFFGY

-939 VMRIANH
+939 VMRIADH
-946 KIANEMIE
+946 KIASEMIE
-954 ILYSAT
+954 ILYSDT
-960 ENKANEK
+960 GNDANGG
-967 SYTLPI
+967 

>member
-1 MGERTIMGKTDVST
+1 M
-15 LTQRIQELEKENAR
+15 
-29 LKAILDKNG
+29 
-38 IEYKCLEPRTCETN
+38 EYASFESKTCETN
-52 QTEVI
+52 HTEA
-57 PVSTCQFTLQEK
+57 PAVSTCQFTLQEK
-69 VAIFQNLFQGR
+69 VALFQSLFQGR
-80 DDVFAKRWY
+80 DDVFARRWY
-89 SGTTQKSG
+89 SSTTQKSG

-123 RQFAPLTYNDFFN
+123 RQFAPLTYNDIFN

-141 DSWGRD
+141 DTWGRD

-157 NTCSFLCT
+157 NTCCFLCT

-175 YKNDVLAFVNVCKT
+175 YKNDVLAFVSVCQT

-200 SGNGAHVWIFFDT
+200 SGNGAHVWIFFET
-213 PVAAFK
+213 PVTAFK

-234 DARLS
+234 DAHLS

-266 QGMARRNGNS
+266 QGMARRKGNS
-276 VFVDENFNGYADQ
+276 VFVDENFNAYADQ

-300 ETALD
+300 ETDLD

-311 FVPTLGELSKTSEA
+311 IVPALGELSKTSEA
-325 KPWETPQIDAT
+325 KPWEAPQIDVT
-336 QTANYPKQIVL
+336 QTDNYPRQIVL
-347 TRANMLYIPLASLSA
+347 TRANMLYVPLANLSA

-398 SDMTDDYLVLPR
+398 SEMTDDYLVLPR

-420 TQHDVKITISDR
+420 TQHNVKIKISDK
-432 TNHGRNINVTFR
+432 TNHGRSINVTFR

-450 QQKAMEAFAEHNIGT
+450 QQKAMEA
-465 LSATTAFGKTVFAI
+465 
-479 GMIAKR
+479 
-485 KVNTLI
+485 
-491 LVHNK
+491 K
-496 ALLEQW
+496 ALHEQW
-502 KERLESFL
+502 KERLETFL
-510 KIDETIE
+510 KIDEAIE
-517 EPETKRGRKTKSS
+517 EPETKQGRKKKSS
-530 AIGCLYAGKNMLHG
+530 TIGCLYAGKNTLHG

-559 VKPFVKD
+559 AKPFVKD
-566 YGLVIVDECHHVSSV
+566 YGMVIVDECHHVSSV

-590 TATFVYGLTATPIR
+590 TATYVYGLTATPIR

-617 KIRFTSDAKSQMEN
+617 KIRFASDAKNQMEN
-631 QGFKRLLIPR
+631 QSFKRLLIPR
-641 FTSFRSIT
+641 FTTFRNIT
-649 SDRKTYVQI
+649 SDSKTYVQI
-658 TQELSEDKVRNEF
+658 TQDLSEDKVRNEF
-671 VMEDVKAAIQKG
+671 IIADVKTAIQNG

-695 VKVLAQMLMPF
+695 VRVLAQMLIPF
-706 ADHVIQLIGADSA
+706 ADHVIQLVGADST

-727 NLQSI
+727 KLQSI
-732 PISESLVIVATGK
+732 PTSESLVIVATGK

-756 DTLFLTMPIAWKGNV
+756 DTLFLIMPIAWRGNV
-771 EQYAGRLHREYEGKS
+771 EQYAGRLHREYAGKT

-791 DYVDIRVPLCDSMY
+791 DYVDIHVPLCDSMY
-805 RKRLKGYIKAGYGK
+805 RKRLKGYSKAGYGK
-819 NVASPA
+819 IVESSVS
-825 RDKNPEELIY
+825 DINPSELIY
-835 EQSNYEAVFRN
+835 ERNNYEMAFRN
-846 DLAKAKH
+846 DLAKAKL

-865 YKPSI
+865 YKPAI
-870 MSALANLLHDG
+870 ISALTKLLHDG
-881 VSVVVHVKE
+881 IAVAVHIKE
-890 EGANETELSNAG
+890 KGSNEIELKDAG
-902 MDVVCNKEQSLQCA
+902 IDVICSKEQTLQCA

-922 VWYGSINFFGY
+922 VWYRNINFFGY
-933 NSETNN
+933 NSEANN
-939 VMRIANH
+939 VMRIADH

-954 ILYSAT
+954 ILYSDSG
-960 ENKANEK
+960 NDANGG
-967 SYTLPI
+967 

>member
-1 MGERTIMGKTDVST
+1 MDTTDVSA

-29 LKAILDKNG
+29 LKAILDKNR
-38 IEYKCLEPRTCETN
+38 IEYKSVEHRTCKTNHVET
-52 QTEVI
+52 T
-57 PVSTCQFTLQEK
+57 PVSMYQFTLQEK
-69 VAIFQNLFQGR
+69 VSIFQGLFQGR

-89 SGTTQKSG
+89 SSTTQKSG

-102 KREWNREFCDKRKY
+102 KREWNPDFCDKRKY

-123 RQFAPLTYNDFFN
+123 RQFAPLTYTDFYN

-141 DSWGRD
+141 DAWGRD

-157 NTCSFLCT
+157 NTCCFLCT

-175 YKNDVLAFVNVCKT
+175 YKNDVLAFVNICKV
-189 WNVPC
+189 WNVSC

-200 SGNGAHVWIFFDT
+200 SGNGAHVWIFFET
-213 PVAAFK
+213 PVTAFK

-234 DARLS
+234 DAHLS

-266 QGMARRNGNS
+266 QGMARRKGNS
-276 VFVDENFNGYADQ
+276 VFVDENFNAYADQ
-289 WNVLSQIQKLS
+289 WKMLSQIHKLS
-300 ETALD
+300 ESELD
-305 LLLRQH
+305 SLLRLH
-311 FVPTLGELSKTSEA
+311 TVPTLGELSKTSEV
-325 KPWETPQIDAT
+325 KPWETPLIDT
-336 QTANYPKQIVL
+336 VQTDSYPKRIVL
-347 TRANMLYIPLASLSA
+347 TRANMLYVPLASLSA
-362 KCVNVFKRIAAFR
+362 KCVTFFKRIAAFR

-380 EKQGMRL
+380 EKQGMHL

-398 SDMTDDYLVLPR
+398 SEMTDGYLALPR

-420 TQHDVKITISDR
+420 TQHEVKITIFDK
-432 TNHGRNINVTFR
+432 THHGHNINVTFR

-450 QQKAMEAFAEHNIGT
+450 QQKAMEAFAGHNIGT

-491 LVHNK
+491 IVHNK

-502 KERLESFL
+502 KEQLETFL
-510 KIDETIE
+510 KIDETLE
-517 EPETKRGRKTKSS
+517 KPEAKRGRKNKTSI
-530 AIGCLYAGKNMLHG
+530 IGCLYAGKNSLHG
-544 IIDIALIQSCLNDGE
+544 IIDIALIQSCLTDGE
-559 VKPFVKD
+559 VKPFVKG
-566 YGLVIVDECHHVSSV
+566 YGMVIVDECHHVSSV

-590 TATFVYGLTATPIR
+590 TATYVYGLTATPIR

-617 KIRFTSDAKSQMEN
+617 KIRFSSDVKSQMEK
-631 QGFKRLLIPR
+631 QGFKRLLVPR
-641 FTSFRSIT
+641 FTSFRNIT
-649 SDRKTYVQI
+649 SDSKTYIQI
-658 TQELSEDKVRNEF
+658 TQDLSEDKVRNEF
-671 VMEDVKAAIQKG
+671 IIEDVKAAIQKG
-683 RTPLVLTTRTAH
+683 RASLVLTTRTAH
-695 VKVLAQMLMPF
+695 VRVLAQMLMPF
-706 ADHVIQLIGADSA
+706 ADHVIQLIGAESA

-732 PISESLVIVATGK
+732 PTSESLVIVATGK
-745 YVGEG
+745 YAGEG

-771 EQYAGRLHREYEGKS
+771 EQYAGRLHRDYEGKN
-786 EVCIY
+786 EVQIY
-791 DYVDIRVPLCDSMY
+791 DYVDIRIPLCDSMY
-805 RKRLKGYIKAGYGK
+805 RKRLKGYAKAGYGK
-819 NVASPA
+819 NVPSSTS
-825 RDKNPEELIY
+825 DKNPQELIY
-835 EQSNYEAVFRN
+835 ERNNYEMAFQS
-846 DLAKAKH
+846 DLANAKL
-853 SVVIAVPKVKFK
+853 SVVVAAPKVKFK

-870 MSALANLLHDG
+870 MSTLAKLLHNG
-881 VSVVVHVKE
+881 VAVTIRIKE
-890 EGANETELSNAG
+890 EGANDMELANAG
-902 MDVVCNKEQSLQCA
+902 MDVVYCKEQTLQCA

-922 VWYGSINFFGY
+922 VWYGNINFFGY
-933 NSETNN
+933 NSGTNN
-939 VMRIANH
+939 VMRIADH

-954 ILYSAT
+954 ILYSDS
-960 ENKANEK
+960 EKA
-967 SYTLPI
+967 

>member
-1 MGERTIMGKTDVST
+1 MGERTSMDTTDVSV
-15 LTQRIQELEKENAR
+15 LIQRIQELEKENAR
-29 LKAILDKNG
+29 LKAILDKNR
-38 IEYKCLEPRTCETN
+38 IEYKIYDSNTCGTN
-52 QTEVI
+52 HVEAS
-57 PVSTCQFTLQEK
+57 PAPTCQFTLQEK
-69 VAIFQNLFQGR
+69 VAIFKGLFQGR

-89 SGTTQKSG
+89 SSTTQKSG

-102 KREWNREFCDKRKY
+102 QREWNREFCDKRKY

-123 RQFAPLTYNDFFN
+123 RQFAPLTYNDYFN

-141 DSWGRD
+141 DAWGRD

-157 NTCSFLCT
+157 NTCCFLCT

-200 SGNGAHVWIFFDT
+200 SGNGAHVWIFFGT
-213 PVAAFK
+213 PITAFK

-234 DARLS
+234 DIHLS

-266 QGMARRNGNS
+266 QGRARRNGNS
-276 VFVDENFNGYADQ
+276 VFVDENFNAYADQ
-289 WNVLSQIQKLS
+289 WKLLSQIHKLS
-300 ETALD
+300 EAELD
-305 LLLRQH
+305 LLLQQH
-311 FVPTLGELSKTSEA
+311 TVPTLGELSKTSEA

-336 QTANYPKQIVL
+336 QTGCYPKQIVL
-347 TRANMLYIPLASLSA
+347 TRANMLYVPLASLSA

-380 EKQGMRL
+380 EKQRMRL
-387 STYNIPRIISC
+387 STYNIPRVISC
-398 SDMTDDYLVLPR
+398 SEMTDDYLVLPR
-410 GCEDAVCDIL
+410 GCEDAVCNIL

-432 TNHGRNINVTFR
+432 TNHGRSINVTFK

-450 QQKAMEAFAEHNIGT
+450 QQMAMEAFAEHNIGT

-502 KERLESFL
+502 KERLETFL
-510 KIDETIE
+510 QIDETIE
-517 EPETKRGRKTKSS
+517 EPENKQGRKKKPSV
-530 AIGCLYAGKNMLHG
+530 IGCLYAGKNTLHG

-559 VKPFVKD
+559 AKPFVKD
-566 YGLVIVDECHHVSSV
+566 YGMVIVDECHHVSSV

-590 TATFVYGLTATPIR
+590 TATYVYGLTATPIR

-617 KIRFTSDAKSQMEN
+617 KIRFASDAKSQMET
-631 QGFKRLLIPR
+631 QSFKRLLIPR
-641 FTSFRSIT
+641 FTTFRDIT

-658 TQELSEDKVRNEF
+658 TQDLSEDKVRNESII
-671 VMEDVKAAIQKG
+671 EDVKTAIQDG

-695 VKVLAQMLMPF
+695 VRVLAQMLIPF
-706 ADHVIQLIGADSA
+706 ADHVIQLVGADSA

-727 NLQSI
+727 NLQSMST
-732 PISESLVIVATGK
+732 SESLVIVATGK

-771 EQYAGRLHREYEGKS
+771 EQYAGRLHREYAGKT

-791 DYVDIRVPLCDSMY
+791 DYVDIHVPLCDSMY
-805 RKRLKGYIKAGYGK
+805 RKRLKGYSKAGYGK
-819 NVASPA
+819 IVESSIS
-825 RDKNPEELIY
+825 DKNPSELIY
-835 EQSNYEAVFRN
+835 ERNNYEVAFRN

-865 YKPSI
+865 YKPVI
-870 MSALANLLHDG
+870 ISALTKLLHDG
-881 VSVVVHVKE
+881 IAVAVHIKE
-890 EGANETELSNAG
+890 KGAKEIELKDAG
-902 MDVVCNKEQSLQCA
+902 IDVICSKEQTLQCA

-922 VWYGSINFFGY
+922 VWYGNINFFGY
-933 NSETNN
+933 NSETSN
-939 VMRIANH
+939 VMRIADH
-946 KIANEMIE
+946 RIAYEMIE
-954 ILYSAT
+954 ILYSDS
-960 ENKANEK
+960 ESNVNGG
-967 SYTLPI
+967 

>member
-1 MGERTIMGKTDVST
+1 MDTTDISALT
-15 LTQRIQELEKENAR
+15 LRIQELEKENAR

-38 IEYKCLEPRTCETN
+38 IEYKNLEQRTCAPIHVET
-52 QTEVI
+52 T
-57 PVSTCQFTLQEK
+57 PVSINQFTLQEK
-69 VAIFQNLFQGR
+69 VALFQSLFQGR

-89 SGTTQKSG
+89 SNATQKSG

-136 HLAGK
+136 HLSGK
-141 DSWGRD
+141 DPLGRD

-165 DFDDKSCEHG
+165 DFDDKNCEHG
-175 YKNDVLAFVNVCKT
+175 YKNDVLAFINICKT
-189 WNVPC
+189 WNVHC

-213 PVAAFK
+213 PVTAFK

-226 ILTEAMNS
+226 ILTEAMNR
-234 DARLS
+234 DAHLS

-252 LPEGGLGN
+252 LPTGGLGN

-266 QGMARRNGNS
+266 QGMARRKGNS
-276 VFVDENFNGYADQ
+276 VFVDEDFNAHADQ
-289 WNVLSQIQKLS
+289 WELLSQVLKLS
-300 ETALD
+300 EVELD
-305 LLLRQH
+305 SLLRQH
-311 FVPTLGELSKTSEA
+311 TVPTLGELSKTSEA
-325 KPWETPQIDAT
+325 KPWETPRMDTT
-336 QTANYPKQIVL
+336 QPEDYPKQIVL
-347 TRANMLYIPLASLSA
+347 TRANMLYVPLVSLSA
-362 KCVNVFKRIAAFR
+362 KCINVFKRIAAFR

-398 SDMTDDYLVLPR
+398 SEMTDDYLALPR
-410 GCEDAVCDIL
+410 GCEDAVRDIL
-420 TQHDVKITISDR
+420 TQHGVKVVISDK

-479 GMIAKR
+479 GMIAMR

-496 ALLEQW
+496 NLLEQW
-502 KERLESFL
+502 KERLETFL
-510 KIDETIE
+510 QINENIE
-517 EPETKRGRKTKSS
+517 APEAKRGRKKKSS
-530 AIGCLYAGKNMLHG
+530 IIGCLYADKNTLHG
-544 IIDIALIQSCLNDGE
+544 IIDIALIQSCLSDGE
-559 VKPFVKD
+559 AKPFVKD
-566 YGLVIVDECHHVSSV
+566 YGMVIVDECHHVSSV

-590 TATFVYGLTATPIR
+590 TATYVYGLTATPIR

-617 KIRFTSDAKSQMEN
+617 KIRFTADAKSQMEN
-631 QGFKRLLIPR
+631 QEFKRLLIPR

-649 SDRKTYVQI
+649 SDCKIYIQV
-658 TQELSEDKVRNEF
+658 TQDLSEDKIRNEF
-671 VMEDVKAAIQKG
+671 IVEDVRTAIQEG

-727 NLQSI
+727 KLQSI
-732 PISESLVIVATGK
+732 PTSETLVIVATGK

-756 DTLFLTMPIAWKGNV
+756 DTLFLAMPIAWKGNV
-771 EQYAGRLHREYEGKS
+771 EQYAGRLHREYAGKD
-786 EVCIY
+786 EVRIY
-791 DYVDIRVPLCDSMY
+791 DYVDIHVPLCDSMY
-805 RKRLKGYIKAGYGK
+805 RKRLKGYSRAGYGK
-819 NVASPA
+819 NVASSTL
-825 RDKNPEELIY
+825 DNNPQELIY
-835 EQSNYEAVFRN
+835 ERNNYEAIFLK
-846 DLAKAKH
+846 DLAKAQH

-865 YKPSI
+865 YS
-870 MSALANLLHDG
+870 H
-881 VSVVVHVKE
+881 
-890 EGANETELSNAG
+890 
-902 MDVVCNKEQSLQCA
+902 
-916 IIDKSI
+916 
-922 VWYGSINFFGY
+922 
-933 NSETNN
+933 
-939 VMRIANH
+939 
-946 KIANEMIE
+946 
-954 ILYSAT
+954 
-960 ENKANEK
+960 
-967 SYTLPI
+967 

>member
-1 MGERTIMGKTDVST
+1 MGERTVMDTTDVSA
-15 LTQRIQELEKENAR
+15 LTQRVQELEKENAR

-38 IEYKCLEPRTCETN
+38 IEYKYLEHRTCETN
-52 QTEVI
+52 QTEAK
-57 PVSTCQFTLQEK
+57 PVSTCQFSLQEK
-69 VAIFQNLFQGR
+69 VAMFQSVFKGR
-80 DDVFAKRWY
+80 DEVFAKRWY
-89 SGTTQKSG
+89 SSTTQKSG

-141 DSWGRD
+141 DAWGRD

-157 NTCSFLCT
+157 NTCCFLCT

-175 YKNDVLAFVNVCKT
+175 YKNDVLAFVSVCKT

-213 PVAAFK
+213 PVSAFK

-266 QGMARRNGNS
+266 QGMARRKENS
-276 VFVDENFNGYADQ
+276 VFVDENFNAYADQ
-289 WNVLSQIQKLS
+289 WNVLSQIQKLL

-311 FVPTLGELSKTSEA
+311 TVPTLGELSKTSEE
-325 KPWETPQIDAT
+325 KPWETPQIDVT
-336 QTANYPKQIVL
+336 QTDNYPKQIVL
-347 TRANMLYIPLASLSA
+347 TRANMLYIPLANLSA

-387 STYNIPRIISC
+387 STYNIPRVISC
-398 SDMTDDYLVLPR
+398 SEIIDDYLVLPR

-420 TQHDVKITISDR
+420 TQHDVKTTISYK
-432 TNHGRNINVTFR
+432 TNHGRSINVLFR
-444 GELREE
+444 GELRKE
-450 QQKAMEAFAEHNIGT
+450 QQKAIEAFAGHNMGT

-479 GMIAKR
+479 GMIAMR

-502 KERLESFL
+502 KERLETFL
-510 KIDETIE
+510 KIDEAIE
-517 EPETKRGRKTKSS
+517 GIEAKRGREKNSS
-530 AIGCLYAGKNMLHG
+530 VIGCLYAGKNSLHG
-544 IIDIALIQSCLNDGE
+544 IIDIALIQSCLSDGE
-559 VKPFVKD
+559 AKPFVKD
-566 YGLVIVDECHHVSSV
+566 YGMVIVDECHHVSSV

-590 TATFVYGLTATPIR
+590 TATYVYGLTATPIR

-631 QGFKRLLIPR
+631 QNFKRLLIPR

-649 SDRKTYVQI
+649 SDGKTYVQI

-671 VMEDVKAAIQKG
+671 IIEDVKTAIQNG

-695 VKVLAQMLMPF
+695 VRVLAQMLIPF
-706 ADHVIQLIGADSA
+706 AHHVIQLIGADSA

-732 PISESLVIVATGK
+732 PTSESLVIVATGK
-745 YVGEG
+745 YIGEG

-771 EQYAGRLHREYEGKS
+771 EQYAGRLHSEYAGKS
-786 EVCIY
+786 EVRIY
-791 DYVDIRVPLCDSMY
+791 DYVDIHVPLCDSMY
-805 RKRLKGYIKAGYGK
+805 RKRLKGYSRTGYGK
-819 NVASPA
+819 NVESSVS
-825 RDKNPEELIY
+825 DKDPQELIY
-835 EQSNYEAVFRN
+835 ERNNYEAAFRN
-846 DLAKAKH
+846 DLAKAQH
-853 SVVIAVPKVKFK
+853 TVVIAVPKVKFK
-865 YKPSI
+865 YKPAIISV
-870 MSALANLLHDG
+870 LTKLLHNG
-881 VSVVVHVKE
+881 VAVAVHIKE
-890 EGANETELSNAG
+890 EGANEIELANAG
-902 MDVVCNKEQSLQCA
+902 IDVMCNKEQALQCD

-922 VWYGSINFFGY
+922 VWYGNINFFGY
-933 NSETNN
+933 NSETSN
-939 VMRIANH
+939 VMRIADH
-946 KIANEMIE
+946 RIANEMIE
-954 ILYSAT
+954 ILYSDS
-960 ENKANEK
+960 ENDVNRG
-967 SYTLPI
+967 